1 MRSMR
6 RPAVFVLITLVL
18 SALPGTAA
26 RAEDSAA
33 AGEVV
38 SLEDQ
43 LKTGLRPRLPQESE
57 FLEDVA
63 RAVDTGRLP
72 RKLVNST
79 FVWAVRRRQTYPFP
93 AFERALRM
101 QAEKLGVDL

>member
-1 MRSMR
+1 M
-6 RPAVFVLITLVL
+6 L
-18 SALPGTAA
+18 SALPATGP
-26 RAEDSAA
+26 RAEELAG
-33 AGEVV
+33 AGEVI
-38 SLEDQ
+38 SLEAQ
-43 LKTGLRPRLPQESE
+43 LKTGLRPRLPEE
-57 FLEDVA
+57 NDFLEDVA

-79 FVWAVRRRQTYPFP
+79 FVWAIRRRQTYPFP